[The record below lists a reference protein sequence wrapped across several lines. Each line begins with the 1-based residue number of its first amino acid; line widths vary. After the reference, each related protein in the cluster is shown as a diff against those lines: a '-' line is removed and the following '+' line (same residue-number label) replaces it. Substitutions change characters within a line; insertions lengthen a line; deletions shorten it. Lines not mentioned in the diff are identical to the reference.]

1 VNPTLI
7 ILSVLLSTSGVMWV
21 AMTLAWVHFGRERH
35 VLLWSCS
42 YALSMMQWVAM
53 AGGMAT
59 GNVMASA
66 TVDILALASS
76 ALAAI
81 GSRQRSG
88 LEPHWGRFAAVMGVG
103 AAGVILAF
111 SPSGSL
117 QMQGGIGTLIAAG
130 LMTEAA
136 RALRRADRSF
146 TAPEW
151 ALFGSLTLFAIFLV
165 ALAMVAIFLRPDA
178 SDGGMALHRAMLAF
192 GMPPIYLATGVSAV
206 LVIAGDLAA
215 QLRSMV
221 SYDQLTGILNR
232 RGMEQAAAMAIANA
246 KRQKRQLA
254 AVICDLDSFK
264 ALNDGYGHIA
274 GDSALR
280 AFAGVLLAVVRKG
293 DVVGR
298 LGGDEFCI
306 LLVDSSGEA
315 AMEVMDRVR
324 TELSALEVS
333 KTPAGSV
340 KASFGVA
347 DSLPSDVA
355 LDDLIGRADRALYVS
370 KQRGRD
376 CVTLWS
382 EAIA

>member
-1 VNPTLI
+1 MFV

-21 AMTLAWVHFGRERH
+21 AMTLAWAHFGRERH

-53 AGGMAT
+53 AGGLAT
-59 GNVMASA
+59 GNVIAGAM
-66 TVDILALASS
+66 VDLLALTSS

-88 LEPHWGRFAAVMGVG
+88 LPPRWSRFAVVTGVA

-111 SPSGSL
+111 SPWGSL
-117 QMQGGIGTLIAAG
+117 QMEGGVGTLIAAG
-130 LMTEAA
+130 LMAEAA
-136 RALRRADRSF
+136 RALRRPDRSL

-151 ALFGSLTLFAIFLV
+151 ALFVSLALFAIFLM

-192 GMPPIYLATGVSAV
+192 GLPPIYLATGVSAV

-246 KRQKRQLA
+246 KRHKRRLA
-254 AVICDLDSFK
+254 AAICDVDSFK

-274 GDSALR
+274 GDAALR
-280 AFAGVLLAVVRKG
+280 AFAGALLAVVRKG

-298 LGGDEFCI
+298 LGGDEFCV

-324 TELSALEVS
+324 AELSALEVG
-333 KTPAGSV
+333 KTPAGSIR
-340 KASFGVA
+340 ASFGVA
-347 DSLPSDVA
+347 EFLPGDA
-355 LDDLIGRADRALYVS
+355 TLDDLIGRADRALYVS

-382 EAIA
+382 EAIV